1 MNIAHSLSRRS
12 LLKLAVFHALGA
24 ALPLT
29 LRSGRVL
36 ADLTDDSRE
45 ALANMVNGL
54 YPHEG
59 FPDSIY
65 ERVTSAVAD
74 AIAASPENSE
84 MVEEGLA
91 ALEEAIPDGDWE
103 QIDQAQLEEILGSV
117 EAEPF
122 FGFVKNQ
129 AMQLLYSDPEV
140 WDLIGY
146 GGSSVEHGGYL
157 NRGFNDINWLPE
169 PGWLGLS
176 L

>member
-29 LRSGRVL
+29 LRSGQVL
-36 ADLTDDSRE
+36 ADLPNDSRE
-45 ALANMVNGL
+45 ALAKMVNGL
-54 YPHEG
+54 YSHEG
-59 FPDSIY
+59 FPDSVY
-65 ERVTSAVAD
+65 ERIAAAIAD
-74 AIAASPENSE
+74 AVAASPESSE
-84 MVEEGLA
+84 MVEKGLA

-103 QIDQAQLEEILGSV
+103 QIDQAQLEEILESV

-140 WDLIGY
+140 WELIGY
-146 GGSSVEHGGYL
+146 GGSSIEHGGYI
-157 NRGFNDINWLPE
+157 NRGFNDIDWLPE
-169 PGWLGLS
+169 AEQ
-176 L
+176 